1 MKRFIDI
8 GCQTGNTYEGVKEF
22 CFFDTVTDQFE
33 TFQEEC
39 CWTSAKEFTEYY
51 DGNELERYLSLIPDE
66 FK

>member
-8 GCQTGNTYEGVKEF
+8 GEQTGNTDEGVKEF
-22 CFFDTVTDQFE
+22 CFFDTVTDKFE

-39 CWTSAKEFTEYY
+39 CWTSVGDFTESYN
-51 DGNELERYLSLIPDE
+51 GNEIDRYLSLITEE